1 MKLLS
6 SKQELWDKEIYVRLT
21 LRELQ
26 ELYCAFGNT
35 SLRDR
40 QKEWVECSSSTC
52 PFEDSRCGDKLYK
65 DMGQILQEQGGRTF

>member
-6 SKQELWDKEIYVRLT
+6 SEQELWDKEIDVRLT
-21 LRELQ
+21 LRGLQ
-26 ELYCAFGNT
+26 ELYCALGNT
-35 SLRDR
+35 SSSDR
-40 QKEWVECSSSTC
+40 QEEWAEFSSSTC